1 VELEAAD
8 TVGGGGS
15 GRGAAPARARRGAAG
30 KARVLLAEADPVF
43 RQAVAARLRA
53 EGYEVLEAE
62 DGQMLIRT
70 LILGLEREG
79 RVPELIISAVEM
91 PGCTGLEVLARVR
104 RIGWST
110 PFILLSDAGE
120 AAAYGEAERLGATF
134 VLDKPTEAE
143 AVACAALVLVEPVPA
158 LAQSLRQE

>member
-1 VELEAAD
+1 MELEAAD
-8 TVGGGGS
+8 TGAGGGG
-15 GRGAAPARARRGAAG
+15 RGATARARRGAAPG
-30 KARVLLAEADPVF
+30 KARVLLAEPEPVF
-43 RQAVAARLRA
+43 RRALAAALRT

-62 DGQMLIRT
+62 DGQLLIRT

-79 RVPELIISAVEM
+79 RVPDLIISAVEM

-110 PFILLSDAGE
+110 PFILLSDPGE

-134 VLDKPTEAE
+134 VLDKPVEPE